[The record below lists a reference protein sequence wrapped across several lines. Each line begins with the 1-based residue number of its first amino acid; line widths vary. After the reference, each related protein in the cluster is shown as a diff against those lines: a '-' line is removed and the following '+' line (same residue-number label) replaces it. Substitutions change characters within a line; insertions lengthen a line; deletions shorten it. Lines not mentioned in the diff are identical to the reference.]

1 MCECTLLADGVYTP
15 IHIASDTMQ
24 FVYIDKRG
32 NRHVLIKKFSMT
44 ITTSK
49 ASVSEI
55 KRDGLIVG
63 YQFNVEQ

>member
-32 NRHVLIKKFSMT
+32 KRHVLIDKFAMHIIST
-44 ITTSK
+44 K

-63 YQFNVEQ
+63 YQFNLE